1 MFCRLAVLLAL
12 LAEPTLARTTE
23 EKEAMQK
30 AIRMRTSR
38 QLKEIFDDLGI
49 KYSKSAKTD
58 DLRKLAYKE
67 DAVARY
73 EEKHPEKKR
82 KKPKGVPGGGI
93 PGMDGFNFGGDP
105 KMDDLLRQM
114 RGDFSGETDPERRRI
129 LEKLAK
135 RGMSFGGGSNMDTEQ
150 LKKMESMFDN
160 IGDLDNLAK
169 AGAGGADDDMSA
181 GGGSEK
187 SSLDADDVGDED
199 KMEL

>member
-1 MFCRLAVLLAL
+1 MRMFCRLAVLLAL

-169 AGAGGADDDMSA
+169 AGAGGADDA
-181 GGGSEK
+181 GGGSEE